1 MAEKKIDDLFIQ
13 EKIYDLNRCLPTNAE
28 KWAAEFRLTKGRLDG
43 HAKKSNV
50 LQVMG
55 GEYNNDGGSFIGS
68 YKGSIKKGKGSED
81 GK

>member
-1 MAEKKIDDLFIQ
+1 
-13 EKIYDLNRCLPTNAE
+13 
-28 KWAAEFRLTKGRLDG
+28 
-43 HAKKSNV
+43 
-50 LQVMG
+50 MG